1 MNEFISVESSENK
14 LIKLVKSLSQKKF
27 REKEG
32 LFFTE
37 GLRFVQDALESPW
50 EIPFVLI
57 SETFNEKYIKTRKIS
72 LMNIKSTVYRI
83 PDKLFDEI
91 SDTGSPQGILAVVK
105 IKEYDL
111 KSVLFSPNLFLLLD
125 GIQDPG
131 NMGTII
137 RSADA
142 AGFNAVILTRG
153 CVDIYNPKV
162 VRSTAGSLFHI
173 PCITPLDLPE
183 MFVQLR
189 ALGIKIYGA
198 SASAKKYSYS
208 FDLHEN
214 VVLAIGNEANGLSFE
229 VMNSVDDSISIPIL
243 GRAESLNA
251 SVAAGILL
259 YEAIR
264 QRLA

>member
-1 MNEFISVESSENK
+1 MIDFISIESSENK
-14 LIKLVKSLSQKKF
+14 LIKLVKSLSQKKY

-37 GLRFVQDALESPW
+37 GLRFVQDALDSSW
-50 EIPFVLI
+50 EVSSVFV
-57 SETFNEKYIKTRKIS
+57 SETFKEKFIKTRKIS
-72 LMNIKSTVYRI
+72 LTNKNPELYCL
-83 PDKLFDEI
+83 PDKLFNEI
-91 SDTGSPQGILAVVK
+91 SDTNSPQGILAV
-105 IKEYDL
+105 IKMREYDPE
-111 KSVLFSPNLFLLLD
+111 SVIFGPNLFLLLD
-125 GIQDPG
+125 GLQDPG

-142 AGFNAVILTRG
+142 AGFNAIIMTEG

-173 PCITPLDLPE
+173 PCITASDVSKMLDL
-183 MFVQLR
+183 LR
-189 ALGIKIYGA
+189 LNEIKIYCA
-198 SASAKKYSYS
+198 SASAKKYCYQ

-214 VVLAIGNEANGLSFE
+214 VVFAIGNEANGLSAKVTE
-229 VMNSVDDSISIPIL
+229 NADDSISIPIL